1 MLCAGNVARVLLAG
15 FELIERRPPRSAAE
29 LRRWDR
35 ALCDAV
41 ALVERDAPY
50 ALAGIHA
57 AVVARRA
64 ARPWWTFRPW
74 QRLSL
79 ALRAQAA
86 GVRAVSL
93 LRDRTSVP

>member
-1 MLCAGNVARVLLAG
+1 MLCAESVARVLLAG
-15 FELIERRPPRSAAE
+15 FELIERHPPRSAAE

-41 ALVERDAPY
+41 ALVERDAPQ
-50 ALAGIHA
+50 ALGAIHA

-79 ALRAQAA
+79 ALRARLEINHRECA
-86 GVRAVSL
+86 L
-93 LRDRTSVP
+93 